1 MSDLSIGGGVRLP
14 EPSRGDRATQVG
26 STHHF
31 TGGIVH
37 NFGPGGTGP
46 GGNGPGTRMGIESNL
61 EGNANLMLAARSE
74 VQDLVEQVRF
84 DWFDEDGEVHKHY
97 IDLVATERDGTVVGY
112 AVRPLARVKD
122 AYLAQLARVK
132 EQAIEQGVLDD
143 FRLFTDRDV
152 CQVELF
158 NAKLFH
164 SVRRPDCFG
173 DPVAKDVVDKM
184 TGVVTIGSLVE
195 QTRLDGMGFR
205 ALVRLIRSGHLEM
218 VGYERIDH
226 SSLVFKAKEVS
237 A

>member
-26 STHHF
+26 STQHF
-31 TGGIVH
+31 TGGIVLD
-37 NFGPGGTGP
+37 FDAGGTGP
-46 GGNGPGTRMGIESNL
+46 GTRKGSESHL
-61 EGNANLMLAARSE
+61 EGNAILLLAARPE

-84 DWFDEDGEVHKHY
+84 DWFDEDGAVHKHF
-97 IDLVATERDGTVVGY
+97 IDLVTTERDGTVVGY
-112 AVRPLARVKD
+112 AVRPLAQVNG
-122 AYLAQLARVK
+122 AYLAQLASVK

-152 CQVELF
+152 SQVELF
-158 NAKLFH
+158 NARLFH

-173 DPVAKDVVDKM
+173 DPVARDVVDQM
-184 TGVVTIGSLVE
+184 TGVVTIGCLVE

-205 ALVRLIRSGHLEM
+205 AIVRLIRSGHLEM

-226 SSLVFKAKEVS
+226 TSLVFKAKEVS